1 MAVLLLA
8 GQSLTEAGLSP
19 GQALE
24 LLSTRNWAGVFACAA
39 AAGLLL
45 LGLLLGTAASSL
57 LTIASSCPTTNS
69 HTCRDPAHG
78 E

>member
-19 GQALE
+19 GRALE

-45 LGLLLGTAASSL
+45 GTAASSL
-57 LTIASSCPTTNS
+57 LTTSHPPTTNS
-69 HTCRDPAHG
+69 HIYRDPAHG